1 MSAASDLQTCYTQ
14 CLQTTSASATSINVM
29 LVDGSTDSLWQGTQQ
44 WYDSKTAEFNAL
56 FPAIS
61 VELSHVPYEDMVTQA
76 EEDVQHGTN
85 QYHAY
90 LVPFMNTNGGT
101 SRLAEDLMDM
111 SVFTVDNVN
120 NIQWNTIG
128 QFFRSHSALY
138 EGKVLTLPLSGDTV
152 FLYYR
157 RDLFEAYGLA
167 VPRTLEEYV
176 VASQTLN
183 GTDLNGD
190 GEPDYGSCFPH
201 AGEFAAEYFLI
212 WVAQVL
218 QYRGTS
224 QGSLFD
230 TQTLSPLLENPAVQE
245 AIQLWKEVAGPP
257 EMKRGTTTLEQVN
270 FWLTGRCAMTLGFT
284 SFYTFIQSASL
295 DEITGAAVMP
305 GSERVWWREGS
316 EIIKCN
322 TTFCRHATQ
331 YLDGTVVNHAPMGQ
345 SVIDGAI
352 NGWLEMD
359 KQLAAFTYFTWLMND
374 TNMLEAVVNPPSW
387 PNLIP
392 WLVRET
398 VAAGP
403 QHLDAVRME

>member
-1 MSAASDLQTCYTQ
+1 MKQYLQLVSFLQMSAASDLQTCYTQ
-14 CLQTTSASATSINVM
+14 CLQTTSASTSINVM
-29 LVDGSTDSLWQGTQQ
+29 LVNGSTNLYWQSTQQ

-90 LVPFMNTNGGT
+90 LVPLLNNNGGT
-101 SRLAEDLMDM
+101 SRLSDGLTDM
-111 SVFTVDNVN
+111 SVFIVDNVN

-128 QFFRSHSALY
+128 QFFRSHSVLY
-138 EGKVLTLPLSGDTV
+138 EGEVLTLPLSGE
-152 FLYYR
+152 FFSMYYR

-167 VPRTLEEYV
+167 VPRTLQEYV
-176 VASQTLN
+176 VASQVLN

-201 AGEFAAEYFLI
+201 AGEGAAEYFSI

-224 QGSLFD
+224 QGSPFD

-245 AIQLWKEVAGPP
+245 ATQLWKEVAGPP
-257 EMKRGTTTLEQVN
+257 ETTRGTTTLEQVN

-284 SFYTFIQSASL
+284 SFCTSIQSTAL
-295 DEITGAAVMP
+295 DEITGVAMMP

-316 EIIKCN
+316 EMIKCN
-322 TTFCRHATQ
+322 TTFCRHASQ
-331 YLDGTVVNHAPMGQ
+331 YADGTVVNHAPMGQ
-345 SVIDGAI
+345 SYMDGVI
-352 NGWLEMD
+352 NGRVQMD

-374 TNMLEAVVNPPSW
+374 TNMLEAVVNPPS
-387 PNLIP
+387 
-392 WLVRET
+392 
-398 VAAGP
+398 
-403 QHLDAVRME
+403 